1 MRISDWSSD
10 VCSSDL
16 HAFVSETAKYGDLV
30 SGPRVVNAE
39 TRERMR
45 EVLRDIQTGKFAQE
59 WIVENETGKQNY
71 EAMLAADL
79 DQPIEKVGARLRQH
93 MAWLQSKPDAK
104 AA

>member
-1 MRISDWSSD
+1 M
-10 VCSSDL
+10 

-79 DQPIEKVGARLRQH
+79 DQPIAKVGARLRQP
-93 MAWLQSKPDAK
+93 MAVLQSKSDGRRVGK
-104 AA
+104 GGGRKGYIRW

>member
-1 MRISDWSSD
+1 M
-10 VCSSDL
+10 
-16 HAFVSETAKYGDLV
+16 HEFVSETAKYGDLV
-30 SGPRVVNAE
+30 SGPRVVNEE

-59 WIVENETGKQNY
+59 WIRENEIGKQNY
-71 EAMLAADL
+71 DALLAADL

-93 MAWLQSKPDAK
+93 MAWLRSEPEAK